1 MLPIEKRLS
10 LVVCTFNLPRRI
22 VVVKKGIAKTNEIVG
37 LLGKGTEF
45 DGKLMFE
52 GTVRIDG
59 VYKGQVCTGGF
70 LIVGEG
76 AYVDAEIEADTI
88 IVSGEVH
95 GRLKANRRV
104 EIRGAGRVH
113 GDVETPSL
121 IVEDGV
127 TFEGNCQMSPGNRNE
142 QPGDVNE
149 KTGNKSLT
157 VDKLK

>member
-1 MLPIEKRLS
+1 MA
-10 LVVCTFNLPRRI
+10 
-22 VVVKKGIAKTNEIVG
+22 KKGIAKTNEIVG

-45 DGKLMFE
+45 DGNLMFE

-59 VYKGQVCTGGF
+59 VYKGQVCTGGI
-70 LIVGEG
+70 LIIGEG

-95 GRLKANRRV
+95 GRLKATRRV

-113 GDVETPSL
+113 GNVETPSL

-127 TFEGNCQMSPGNRNE
+127 TFEGSCQMP
-142 QPGDVNE
+142 PKDK
-149 KTGNKSLT
+149 KTENLHEETDNKTDNKSLT
-157 VDKLK
+157 VDNLK